1 MKLERMLLALTLF
14 CVGVAAHAQG
24 WSPQKNVEIVA
35 TSVPGGSQDKTART
49 IERIFI
55 NNKLVTSTLT
65 VVNKSGGGG
74 NIAFTYVFQHAGD
87 PHYLV
92 IAGTGLLSNHILGAS
107 KITYTDLTPIA
118 SLANDYVVIAV
129 NANSPIKTGKELA
142 ERLRKDPQSLS
153 IGFANAFGSTRHIST
168 ALLMRALGGNPRD
181 LKTVVFKGSA
191 EAIIALLGGH
201 IDVVSTGATN
211 ATVHVAGGKM
221 RIIGVGAPQR
231 FGGTLAG
238 APTWKEQGVDFVSGT
253 SRGIAAP
260 KDLTAAQV
268 AYWEEALRKATATDE
283 WKSELEKN
291 YWFNDF
297 MTGAQYRKELEKEY
311 AETKAVLVDLG
322 LAKQ

>member
-1 MKLERMLLALTLF
+1 MKLERILI
-14 CVGVAAHAQG
+14 GVALLCSGVTGWAQG
-24 WSPQKNVEIVA
+24 WSPQKNVEIIA

-49 IERIFI
+49 IERVLLAH
-55 NNKLVTSTLT
+55 KLVTSTLT

-74 NIAFTYVFQHAGD
+74 NIAFTYVFQRAGD

-118 SLANDYVVIAV
+118 SLANDYIVIAV
-129 NANSPIKTGKELA
+129 NADSPLKTGKDLA

-168 ALLMRALGGNPRD
+168 AILMRTLGGNPRD

-191 EAIIALLGGH
+191 EAIVALLGGH

-211 ATVHVAGGKM
+211 ATVHVASGKM

-260 KDLTAAQV
+260 KDLSAAQV
-268 AYWEEALRKATATDE
+268 AFWEETLRKVTATDE
-283 WKSELEKN
+283 WKTELERN

-297 MTGAQYRKELEKEY
+297 MPSAQFRKELEKEY
-311 AETKAVLVDLG
+311 AATKAVLVELG